1 MRSDVEQSNGLENQG
16 YMSEEREPD
25 VISSERALLGQAV
38 MFVDIPVRGMLATDV
53 QCRIRIS
60 VH

>member
-1 MRSDVEQSNGLENQG
+1 MRSDVEQPNGLENQG

-38 MFVDIPVRGMLATDV
+38 MFVDIPVRGKLATDV
-53 QCRIRIS
+53 Q
-60 VH
+60 